1 MATRNTKAN
10 ARLTALSLLIATFS
24 LSASLVDAASLPP
37 VGPSTVP
44 DIAVIE
50 AEASQRFGLPVTWI
64 DAVLQA
70 ESAGDPGS
78 VSPKG
83 AMGLMQLMPQTWLE
97 LRDSLGLGSNP
108 FDAHDNILAGAAYL
122 RALYDRYGVPGFLA
136 AYNAGPARWEQ
147 HLLTNE
153 PLPLETQAY
162 VDHLAPIIRSAAME
176 GPGTSSPVVDVAAAS
191 LFPKS
196 TMSVTLGK
204 TAPIELDGG
213 LFAHS
218 WRAKGGR

>member
-1 MATRNTKAN
+1 MASSNTSAF
-10 ARLTALSLLIATFS
+10 ARTAVIALFVTTFS
-24 LSASLVDAASLPP
+24 LSASPVHAASLLPI
-37 VGPSTVP
+37 GQSAVP
-44 DIAVIE
+44 DVAAIE
-50 AEASQRFGLPVTWI
+50 AEASQRFGPPVTWI

-97 LRDSLGLGSNP
+97 LRDSLGLGSNA

-122 RALYDRYGVPGFLA
+122 RALHDRYGVPGFLA

-147 HLLTNE
+147 HLLTGE
-153 PLPLETQAY
+153 RLPLETQAY
-162 VDHLAPIIRSAAME
+162 VDKLAPIIRGVAVVGAVTSPQLGDVGAA
-176 GPGTSSPVVDVAAAS
+176 P

-196 TMSVTLGK
+196 AMTMTLGE
-204 TAPIELDGG
+204 TAPTELDGG

-218 WRAKGGR
+218 WRAEGDR

>member
-24 LSASLVDAASLPP
+24 LSASLVDAASLPS
-37 VGPSTVP
+37 VVPSAVP
-44 DIAVIE
+44 DIAAIE
-50 AEASQRFGLPVTWI
+50 AEASRRFGLPVTWI

-83 AMGLMQLMPQTWLE
+83 AIGLMQLMPQTWQE
-97 LRDSLGLGSNP
+97 LRDNLGLGSNP
-108 FDAHDNILAGAAYL
+108 FDVHDNILAGVAYL

-147 HLLTNE
+147 HSLIGE

-162 VDHLAPIIRSAAME
+162 VDRLVPIVRGVEMVGAD
-176 GPGTSSPVVDVAAAS
+176 TLSPMVDVAAAS

-196 TMSVTLGK
+196 AMNVATGK
-204 TAPIELDGG
+204 AVPTEPDGG
-213 LFAHS
+213 LFTRS
-218 WRAKGGR
+218 WHGKEGR

>member
-1 MATRNTKAN
+1 MATRNTWAFV
-10 ARLTALSLLIATFS
+10 RTAAVALFFTTFS
-24 LSASLVDAASLPP
+24 LSVSPVHATSLLP
-37 VGPSTVP
+37 VGQSAVP
-44 DIAVIE
+44 DIAAIE
-50 AEASQRFGLPVTWI
+50 AEASQRFGLPVSWI

-83 AMGLMQLMPQTWLE
+83 AMGLMQLMPQTWQE
-97 LRDSLGLGSNP
+97 LRDSLGLSHDP
-108 FDAHDNILAGAAYL
+108 FDPHDNILAGAAYL

-218 WRAKGGR
+218 WRAKGDR